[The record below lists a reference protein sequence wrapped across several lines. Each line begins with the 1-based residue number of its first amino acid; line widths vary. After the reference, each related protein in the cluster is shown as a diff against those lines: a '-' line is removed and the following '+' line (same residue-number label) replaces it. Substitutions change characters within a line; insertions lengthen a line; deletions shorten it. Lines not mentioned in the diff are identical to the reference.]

1 MRMKVGLRLPASI
14 WVSPMCLLLGACYQ
28 YVPATLEAVP
38 EGATVRALLS
48 ASGEQRA
55 RQLGVDGRVVQGT
68 VLARDRGVV
77 SLFVPT
83 VPISIEFGAG
93 PLYQQLDLAAEDVLR
108 VDVRE
113 LDRTKTFSL
122 LAGGAAAVTLVAVR
136 SFTGGGPGARP
147 NPRDEPPES
156 LRGWILPL
164 ATVRW

>member
-1 MRMKVGLRLPASI
+1 MKGGLHFPSA
-14 WVSPMCLLLGACYQ
+14 VSMLCLWLVSGGCYR
-28 YVPATLEAVP
+28 YVPATVETVP
-38 EGATVRALLS
+38 EGARVRALLS
-48 ASGEQRA
+48 VSGEERA
-55 RQLGVDGRVVQGT
+55 RQLGVEGRVVQGT
-68 VLARDRGVV
+68 VLARDGGVV

-83 VPISIEFGAG
+83 VPISVEFGAG

-113 LDRTKTFSL
+113 LDKTKTFSL

-136 SFTGGGPGARP
+136 SFTGGGPGSRP
-147 NPRDEPPES
+147 NPGNEPPES